1 MRAALL
7 IRSGTTQLTLS
18 LDRVRTRFGS
28 DPDVDVVLPD
38 PDVPPEAGVISRS
51 GSGFELDH
59 DGARRTWLAG
69 DILRVGPFELELRSE
84 DERSGS
90 PTLARPKEQGVGPEL
105 LLAGAGRS
113 ARLQPP
119 GPFSIGTDEGNDWV
133 LAGDGFAS
141 RLHCRFVIRDSRWHL
156 EDLGSTNGT
165 RVNGL
170 RIGDV
175 EVPPRATLTIGET
188 DLRVFE
194 TQVEDRRSFRG
205 MVGRSSAM
213 RAVFDAIPRLAR
225 SMEPVLVHAE
235 SGCGKELVAQ
245 AIHAESE
252 RNGAFLALNCGALS
266 AQLVESELFGHVK
279 GAFTGALA
287 DKKGAF
293 EAAAGGTLFLDEVGE
308 LPLELQP
315 RLLRVLENRR
325 VRPVGATQEVPVDCR
340 IVAATHRNL
349 ESAVREGRFREDL
362 FHRLFVLS
370 LSIPPLRRRR
380 EDISVLATMLLE
392 QSGAEAGLSPEAE
405 NKLLAHD
412 WPGNVRELRNVL
424 VRAVFA
430 RESGDLGPEH
440 IRFSQDAFGMQAP
453 SKEGER
459 ERFVR
464 ALAATGGNRSEAAR
478 MLGISKS
485 TFFDRLRRHGIG

>member
-1 MRAALL
+1 MHAALL
-7 IRSGTTQLTLS
+7 IRSGSTRLTLS

-28 DPDVDVVLPD
+28 DPGADVVLPD
-38 PDVPPEAGVISRS
+38 PAVPAQAGVVCRS
-51 GSGFELDH
+51 GRVFELEQGEERRPWAP
-59 DGARRTWLAG
+59 GAP
-69 DILRVGPFELELRSE
+69 IRVGPFELELKRI
-84 DERSGS
+84 DERTGS
-90 PTLARPKEQGVGPEL
+90 TTLARTPEASAGPEL

-113 ARLQPP
+113 ARLKPP
-119 GPFSIGTDEGNDWV
+119 GPFTLGTDEGNDWV
-133 LAGDGFAS
+133 LEGDDFAS
-141 RLHCRFVIRDSRWHL
+141 RLHCRFVLRGERWHL

-165 RVNGL
+165 RINGL

-175 EVPPRATLTIGET
+175 EVPPRATITVGET

-194 TQVEDRRSFRG
+194 PRFEDHQVFHG
-205 MVGRSSAM
+205 MIGRSSAM

-225 SMEPVLVHAE
+225 SAEPVLVHAE

-245 AIHAESE
+245 AIHAESTCT
-252 RNGAFLALNCGALS
+252 GPFLALNCGALS

-279 GAFTGALA
+279 GAFTGALT

-293 EAAAGGTLFLDEVGE
+293 EAASGGTLFLDEVGE

-315 RLLRVLENRR
+315 RLLRVLEGKR

-380 EDISVLATMLLE
+380 EDISILAAVMLE
-392 QSGAEAGLSPEAE
+392 QSGADAGLAPEAE

-430 RESGDLGPEH
+430 RESGDIGPGH
-440 IRFSQDAFGMQAP
+440 LRFSHDAFGETVAT
-453 SKEGER
+453 EENER

-464 ALAATGGNRSEAAR
+464 ALDASGGNRSEAAR

-485 TFFDRLRRHGIG
+485 TFFDRLRRYGL